1 VGFDG
6 LLISNYIYC
15 VNTDMFT
22 DCKLA
27 SLKTYQLLFGCSA
40 NWN

>member
-1 VGFDG
+1 
-6 LLISNYIYC
+6 
-15 VNTDMFT
+15 MFT